1 MNPPFEPENLKEGR
15 YLRYVGR
22 RETNIKVQIM
32 FQGVNY
38 IIWLR

>member
-1 MNPPFEPENLKEGR
+1 MNPPFKPENLKEGH